1 MRVYAYIR
9 VDPNSQFNL
18 LNYMECFKKHGYAL
32 QSNRILFEEVTVDTP
47 VQYRDKLLNLIKF
60 NLEVED
66 VLIVKS
72 LDCLGAN
79 FLEIKEMAN
88 LIYLKEIVLI
98 CSDFSKN
105 SIKGDLKKIFFH
117 FIKMGCEFESQV
129 VNYKKET
136 KQKNAIK
143 KVGRP
148 EILDLKQK
156 QTVLDKFKKG
166 QSVYSLAK
174 EFDVT
179 RTVIQRVLDK
189 YSERISVV

>member
-1 MRVYAYIR
+1 M
-9 VDPNSQFNL
+9 
-18 LNYMECFKKHGYAL
+18 LNC
-32 QSNRILFEEVTVDTP
+32 SN
-47 VQYRDKLLNLIKF
+47 
-60 NLEVED
+60 
-66 VLIVKS
+66 
-72 LDCLGAN
+72 
-79 FLEIKEMAN
+79 
-88 LIYLKEIVLI
+88 
-98 CSDFSKN
+98 FSKN
-105 SIKGDLKKIFFH
+105 AIKGDLKKIFFR